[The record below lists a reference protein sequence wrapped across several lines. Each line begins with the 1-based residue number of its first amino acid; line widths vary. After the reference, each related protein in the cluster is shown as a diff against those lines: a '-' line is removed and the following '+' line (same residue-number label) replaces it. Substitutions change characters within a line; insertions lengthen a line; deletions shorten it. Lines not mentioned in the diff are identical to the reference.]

1 MQVTLFTVYL
11 QFITHIPLLSKI
23 KPLSL
28 LTLNIWNDQ
37 ETSSNLAMNSGD
49 KEGSHLDNVGS
60 FLKYLFT

>member
-11 QFITHIPLLSKI
+11 QFIKRIPLFIKI

-28 LTLNIWNDQ
+28 SALNVWNDQ

-49 KEGSHLDNVGS
+49 KEDCHLDNIGS